1 MNDAPLEQ
9 IEIRDDA
16 IRLGQLLKLAGLVD
30 DGGAAKA
37 AIADGGVR
45 IDGKVAQGRGTQVR
59 VGSTVELGDRRI
71 EVVGPPPP

>member
-1 MNDAPLEQ
+1 MNDAPLER

-37 AIADGGVR
+37 LIAAGDVR

-71 EVVGPPPP
+71 EVVGPAGP